1 MKLYKISL
9 LAILLT
15 VLTTFSTLSAEASTP
30 YRSNYYI
37 KQGIQRP
44 FGPPPATYRN
54 KRYKFIPIPRSYY
67 ILNRSRDKLHR
78 YSIWYGKHG
87 DIRYVT
93 HMPTLFT
100 DCK

>member
-9 LAILLT
+9 FVALLT
-15 VLTTFSTLSAEASTP
+15 ILTTFNDLSTEASVP
-30 YRSNYYI
+30 YRSNYYMNR
-37 KQGIQRP
+37 GIMRP

-54 KRYKFIPIPRSYY
+54 KQYKFIPEPRSYY
-67 ILNRSRDKLHR
+67 VLNRSRDKLHR

-100 DCK
+100 NYE